1 MLFIGSEFVHIMYS
15 LARCAAIV
23 MNRPEYAENVN
34 WKFNSG
40 HLDFLGE
47 VYALYVEV
55 NNVPKEKQ
63 CKSALQRNQAVRR
76 SCKGSKDGAE
86 YWHVSGRINYPGISN
101 AYSDVF
107 ELKEK
112 YRSVQS
118 L

>member
-1 MLFIGSEFVHIMYS
+1 MRISM
-15 LARCAAIV
+15 AKCAAIV
-23 MNRPEYAENVN
+23 INKNEYAENVN

-47 VYALYVEV
+47 VYALYVEL

-63 CKSALQRNQAVRR
+63 CKSAPQRNQAVRR
-76 SCKGSKDGAE
+76 SCKGSKDGSKH
-86 YWHVSGRINYPGISN
+86 WRVSGRINYPGISN

-112 YRSVQS
+112 YRRVH
-118 L
+118 LL